1 VLVLAVLVLAVLVLA
16 VLVLVLAVLVS
27 VLAPH
32 PDQTTLGVLY
42 RRATYVAAQQLV

>member
-16 VLVLVLAVLVS
+16 VLVS

-32 PDQTTLGVLY
+32 LDQTTLGVLY

>member
-1 VLVLAVLVLAVLVLA
+1 VLVLAVLVLA
-16 VLVLVLAVLVS
+16 VLVLAVLVS

-32 PDQTTLGVLY
+32 PDQTTLDAPH

>member
-1 VLVLAVLVLAVLVLA
+1 VLVLA
-16 VLVLVLAVLVS
+16 VLVLVLAVLVL
-27 VLAPH
+27 VLALH

>member
-1 VLVLAVLVLAVLVLA
+1 VLVLAVLVLAVL
-16 VLVLVLAVLVS
+16 VLVS

>member
-1 VLVLAVLVLAVLVLA
+1 LVLAVL
-16 VLVLVLAVLVS
+16 VLVS

-32 PDQTTLGVLY
+32 PDQTTLGALY

>member
-16 VLVLVLAVLVS
+16 VLVLVS